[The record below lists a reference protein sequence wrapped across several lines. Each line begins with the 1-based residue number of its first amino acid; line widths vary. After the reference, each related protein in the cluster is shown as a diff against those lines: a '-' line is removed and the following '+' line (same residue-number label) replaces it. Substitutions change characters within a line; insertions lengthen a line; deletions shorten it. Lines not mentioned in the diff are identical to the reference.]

1 MRPFRLSRCWV
12 LLPCA
17 AVIFF
22 LTACGIAEPVAISAP
37 ASAPTA
43 QIISSPEPEGP
54 LQIVIPSGF
63 PGPSSEGSGSSSSA
77 PASTAG
83 PAQTVGGS
91 APSGAS
97 PQPGAVTPAPVG
109 TAAAGAPDQLPP
121 EAWGS
126 PGRQT
131 TGAPSAPL
139 PPPGAQSGQPDEIVV
154 SLPTIMPGQPTVAP
168 PTGSQPA
175 PDQPAP
181 PPLAT
186 ALPPIPIPRD
196 GPGGLPYPLTLS
208 KLNFGIV
215 GHLYYTDRRTALA
228 KAREAG
234 LTWFRQQIHWRD
246 IEDRSGAY
254 LWGELDNIVADVDAA
269 GMLLMINVTRSP
281 SWYTANG
288 SDGLPADP
296 ATLAR
301 FTGALAERY
310 RGRVHAILIW
320 NEQNLAYENGGSI
333 GPEDPGHFVEIMAA
347 SYSAIKAA
355 DPGMIVVAGAPASTA
370 TNDPGIAMDTLSYLR
385 AMYTYNGGMIRD
397 YFDVQALHPG
407 GSANPPETL
416 YPERPSS
423 AQGWTND
430 PSFYFRHV
438 ENQRKVMEQAGMG
451 DHQVWITEY
460 GWATANNTP
469 GYEFGQ
475 QISFETQRDYL
486 VGAIWY
492 TFDNYPW
499 VSNMFLWN
507 LNFTVLQREAGRDPL
522 HEQGSFS
529 IVNAD
534 WSPRPAFYGIQQ
546 AINQVNGL
554 QP

>member
-1 MRPFRLSRCWV
+1 MRPNLLARCWV

-17 AVIFF
+17 AAVFF
-22 LTACGIAEPVAISAP
+22 LTACGVAEPVALSAP
-37 ASAPTA
+37 ALAPTA
-43 QIISSPEPEGP
+43 QILASPAPEGP
-54 LQIVIPSGF
+54 LQIVIPDSF
-63 PGPSSEGSGSSSSA
+63 P
-77 PASTAG
+77 
-83 PAQTVGGS
+83 GS
-91 APSGAS
+91 APDAS
-97 PQPGAVTPAPVG
+97 AATAAPGQPGASQTAGASATPQAAAG
-109 TAAAGAPDQLPP
+109 TAAPAASSPTAGAPGQLPP

-126 PGRQT
+126 PGRPSS
-131 TGAPSAPL
+131 GAPAAPVT
-139 PPPGAQSGQPDEIVV
+139 GGTGGQSDEIVV
-154 SLPTIMPGQPTVAP
+154 RLPTAGPGQPTATP
-168 PTGSQPA
+168 PPAGSGQPA
-175 PDQPAP
+175 QPTALP
-181 PPLAT
+181 TAQ
-186 ALPPIPIPRD
+186 ALPPIPVPRD

-215 GHLYYTDRRTALA
+215 GHLYYTDRATALA

-254 LWGELDNIVADVDAA
+254 LWGDLDSIVADVNAA

-347 SYSAIKAA
+347 SYNAIKAA
-355 DPGMIVVAGAPASTA
+355 DPAMIVVAGAPASTA
-370 TNDPGIAMDTLSYLR
+370 TNSPGIAMDTLSYLR
-385 AMYTYNGGMIRD
+385 AMYTYNGGKIRD

-416 YPERPSS
+416 YPAQPSA
-423 AQGWTND
+423 AQGWTDD

-438 ENQRKVMEQAGMG
+438 ENQRKVMEEAGMG

-469 GYEFGQ
+469 GYEFGH

-507 LNFTVLQREAGRDPL
+507 LNFTVLQREAGRDPM

-546 AINQVNGL
+546 AIAQVNGL